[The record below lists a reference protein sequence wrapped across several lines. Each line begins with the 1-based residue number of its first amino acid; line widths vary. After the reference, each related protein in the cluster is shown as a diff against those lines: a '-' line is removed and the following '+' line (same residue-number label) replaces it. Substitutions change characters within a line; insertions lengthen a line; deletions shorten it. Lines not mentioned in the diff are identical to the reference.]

1 MLPYLKN
8 LNTNLNLFKAL
19 FLKLKKFI
27 AFLKRQK
34 LWTTFIIIVVILV
47 GFLLYRK
54 YSPKSPEQLYEL
66 ETVQKQDLSQFVS
79 ASGSIAS
86 ETEVNLKFQTSGQLA
101 WVGVKEGD
109 LVKKWQAIAS
119 LDTRA
124 LRKSLEQELIDYS
137 KERNDFEED
146 RLETYGE
153 GTDLTG
159 TIKRIL
165 QKNQWD
171 LNRATLDVE
180 LQNITMQYAT
190 IISPIDGIVTH
201 IDVPVPGVNITATT
215 ALFTV
220 ADPQNLEFV
229 AKVDEVDIG
238 LLEATQSAQIILDA
252 YPDDPIDTFIS
263 TIDFASSTDSSGS
276 TVYLARFKLNNPDLN
291 RYRLGMNGEVIITT
305 SQKSDILAVP
315 YQSILED
322 GQTEVQVVED
332 DQVKKVPVITGIV
345 GDEYIE
351 VTSGLKEGQT
361 IVVSKKQK

>member
-1 MLPYLKN
+1 MIKFLKN
-8 LNTNLNLFKAL
+8 LNTNLNLFKSL
-19 FLKLKKFI
+19 FKKIKSFFN
-27 AFLKRQK
+27 FLKRHK
-34 LWTTFIIIVVILV
+34 LFTAFIVIVVVLLSFV
-47 GFLLYRK
+47 LYRK
-54 YSPKSPEQLYEL
+54 YAPKSPDQLYQL
-66 ETVQKQDLSQFVS
+66 ETIQKQDIKQIVS

-86 ETEVNLKFQTSGQLA
+86 ETEVDLKFQTSGLLA

-137 KERNDFEED
+137 KGRNDFEEM

-153 GTDLTG
+153 GTDLTD

-171 LNRATLDVE
+171 LNRAVLDVE
-180 LQNITMQYAT
+180 LQSITMQYAT

-215 ALFTV
+215 ALFTI
-220 ADPQNLEFV
+220 ADPQNLEFI
-229 AKVDEVDIG
+229 AKIDEVDIG
-238 LLEATQSAQIILDA
+238 FLEATQSAQIILDS

-263 TIDFASSTDSSGS
+263 SIDFASTTDSSGS
-276 TVYLARFKLNNPDLN
+276 TVYLARFKLNNPNLN
-291 RYRLGMNGEVIITT
+291 HYRLGMNGEVIITT
-305 SQKSDILAVP
+305 SQKSDVIAVP

-322 GQTEVQVVED
+322 DQTEVQLIKED
-332 DQVKKVPVITGIV
+332 QIIKVPVTTGII
-345 GDEYIE
+345 GEDYIE
-351 VTSGLKEGQT
+351 ITSGLTEGQT